1 MMAEAMPF
9 LEERAKSDPTF
20 TYEVI
25 IVNDGSRDRTSD
37 VALKYVQ
44 HYGVDKVRLLEFVK
58 NRGKGGA
65 VRMVGGMGVPKD
77 CR

>member
-1 MMAEAMPF
+1 MMDEAMPF
-9 LEERAKSDPTF
+9 LEERARNDPTF

-25 IVNDGSRDRTSD
+25 IVNDGSRDGTSD

-44 HYGVDKVRLLEFVK
+44 CYGVDKVRLLEFVK

-65 VRMVGGMGVPKD
+65 VRMVSSMSISKD
-77 CR
+77 CK